1 MPKKANGHGSRKM
14 SVCSQHC
21 SQICWGTQVKSIL
34 VRRSFDI
41 TRLAYLRAELARV
54 RLERITLAR
63 EIQTPEIAIDKKLV
77 AKRRYSAA
85 DAEMKNV
92 VRELEA
98 FIGAAKQAQAASGT
112 S

>member
-1 MPKKANGHGSRKM
+1 M
-14 SVCSQHC
+14 
-21 SQICWGTQVKSIL
+21 GTYFNK
-34 VRRSFDI
+34 F
-41 TRLAYLRAELARV
+41 
-54 RLERITLAR
+54 LERITLAR
-63 EIQTPEIAIDKKLV
+63 EIQTPEIAIDRKLI

-98 FIGAAKQAQAASGT
+98 FIGAAKQSQATSGP

>member
-1 MPKKANGHGSRKM
+1 MVATLLPKRIGATSEE
-14 SVCSQHC
+14 SVRHP
-21 SQICWGTQVKSIL
+21 
-34 VRRSFDI
+34 FDI
-41 TRLAYLRAELARV
+41 SRLTYLRAELSKV

-92 VRELEA
+92 ARELEA
-98 FIGAAKQAQAASGT
+98 FIADAKHAQAASGA